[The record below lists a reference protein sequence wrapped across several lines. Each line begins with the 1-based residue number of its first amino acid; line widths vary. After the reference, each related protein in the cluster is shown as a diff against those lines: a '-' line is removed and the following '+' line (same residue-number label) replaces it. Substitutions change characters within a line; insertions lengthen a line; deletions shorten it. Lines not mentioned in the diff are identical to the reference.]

1 MKREQAI
8 GGGRGSVGGIVNG
21 TPIDIATVLLAAMQ
35 RDMDA
40 ARRTVLA
47 LPGNEHVA
55 GVAQAERSGIMGLG
69 VSRLVETPECP
80 GQRPP
85 IGSIQRPV
93 NVLENN
99 SGLVVAALVDIG
111 DRVVRAVVQ
120 AGL

>member
-47 LPGNEHVA
+47 FPGNEHVA
-55 GVAQAERSGIMGLG
+55 GVAQTQRTGIMGLG
-69 VSRLVETPECP
+69 VSRLVETPERP

-85 IGSIQRPV
+85 VWGIQRPV
-93 NVLENN
+93 NMLEND
-99 SGLVVAALVDIG
+99 SGLVVAALVDVG
-111 DRVVRAVVQ
+111 DGVGRAVVQ
-120 AGL
+120 